1 MAEKDI
7 EFTKVLGRFIVD
19 TGDKDIPSE
28 IYRHAGVAF
37 MDWLGCAVGG
47 KDEPGV
53 EKLIALA
60 ELMGGKGQ
68 ASIIGHNI
76 KTSLSQAA
84 LINGTESHVLD
95 YDDSSMAVIGHPS
108 VTIFPGL
115 LALSEYE
122 VKGGKDF
129 LTAYIIA
136 FKVMSTIG
144 RSTSMEHYM
153 AGWHATSTVGHLASA
168 SACSKILNLDE
179 QQTVHALGIAGTQ
192 ACGLKRSFGT
202 MCKSFHAGRAA
213 QVGLMSALLAR
224 EGFTGAEDILEGN
237 DGFLK
242 AFSGKINEEAVD
254 SLGKT
259 WDIENLLQKYH
270 ASCHGTHSAIEAV
283 SGIVQEQRLEPDKI
297 KSIKIS
303 VSPMALTAA
312 WVKEP
317 KTGLEGKFCIPYTV
331 ANAVLTG
338 DTGEKAFTRV
348 NEKVMEFMNR
358 ISVEGTD
365 ERPGMEAYAE
375 LETESGN
382 RYSKVKDVTR
392 EIPSLVEKEDKIR
405 AKFSGLCEPA
415 LGEGRVEQLTSKLTS
430 LEEVDN
436 IKEVI
441 ELLQP

>member
-1 MAEKDI
+1 
-7 EFTKVLGRFIVD
+7 
-19 TGDKDIPSE
+19 
-28 IYRHAGVAF
+28 
-37 MDWLGCAVGG
+37 
-47 KDEPGV
+47 
-53 EKLIALA
+53 
-60 ELMGGKGQ
+60 
-68 ASIIGHNI
+68 
-76 KTSLSQAA
+76 
-84 LINGTESHVLD
+84 
-95 YDDSSMAVIGHPS
+95 
-108 VTIFPGL
+108 
-115 LALSEYE
+115 
-122 VKGGKDF
+122 
-129 LTAYIIA
+129 
-136 FKVMSTIG
+136 
-144 RSTSMEHYM
+144 
-153 AGWHATSTVGHLASA
+153 
-168 SACSKILNLDE
+168 
-179 QQTVHALGIAGTQ
+179 
-192 ACGLKRSFGT
+192 
-202 MCKSFHAGRAA
+202 
-213 QVGLMSALLAR
+213 MSALLAR

-259 WDIENLLQKYH
+259 WDIENLLQKYD